1 MLLMLLYYRKVWRE
15 VEVEDV
21 EAEVRSQL
29 SSVLKRLRVR
39 EDIIKNYFLF
49 FFIFLGGGLI
59 EPEAMD
65 TNQSTLYQNKSY
77 F

>member
-49 FFIFLGGGLI
+49 FLIFFGGGV
-59 EPEAMD
+59 D
-65 TNQSTLYQNKSY
+65 RT
-77 F
+77 